1 MSNFIEMPISFKRQY
16 ASSLVEDEVF
26 ENSEARLEYL
36 NSGLAY
42 SGQLVAQSDDAT
54 VYVVNSTKD
63 GYIKLG
69 SSSDLTFKIV
79 NTYKVYILKLKI
91 LTKIKFNYKILLY

>member
-54 VYVVNSTKD
+54 VYVVNSAKD

-69 SSSDLTFKIV
+69 
-79 NTYKVYILKLKI
+79 
-91 LTKIKFNYKILLY
+91 